1 MSTLVFCLEEPSA
14 RAMLQ
19 GLLPRLLPTEVQVQ
33 YIVFEGKQDMHRQL
47 VRRLK
52 HWLAPDSCFVV
63 LRDQDSS
70 DCRLL
75 KQELRA
81 LCDAAGRPQ
90 ALVRI
95 ACHELETFYLGD
107 LAAVEQGL
115 GLGGLTRQQHASK
128 FRTPDRL
135 ANPAEE
141 LVKLTKS
148 RYQKLAGSRAIGPHL
163 RLDGSNT
170 SASFCALVDGLKRLP
185 V

>member
-19 GLLPRLLPTEVQVQ
+19 GLLPRLLPPGVQVQ
-33 YIVFEGKQDMHRQL
+33 YIVFEGKQDMHKRL
-47 VRRLK
+47 THRLK

-75 KQELRA
+75 KQELRL
-81 LCDAAGRPQ
+81 LCEAAGRSQ

-115 GLGGLTRQQHASK
+115 ELRGLAKQQASSK
-128 FRTPDRL
+128 FKTPDRL

-141 LVKLTKS
+141 LDKLTKS

-163 RLDGSNT
+163 RIDGRNT
-170 SASFCALVDGLKRLP
+170 SASFCALIDGLKRLSI
-185 V
+185 